1 MIPLTLMI
9 VPLLTLLLTLIMIPL
24 TLMIVLPLTLMI
36 LVLTLVLTFFVILPC
51 HPACVNRRRSQL
63 KQVHPFTHRNVQH
76 FRHPLF

>member
-1 MIPLTLMI
+1 MLPLTLMI
-9 VPLLTLLLTLIMIPL
+9 VPLLTLVLTLIMLPL
-24 TLMIVLPLTLMI
+24 TLMIVPL
-36 LVLTLVLTFFVILPC
+36 LTLVLTLFVILPC

>member
-1 MIPLTLMI
+1 ML
-9 VPLLTLLLTLIMIPL
+9 PL

-36 LVLTLVLTFFVILPC
+36 LVLTFFVILPC